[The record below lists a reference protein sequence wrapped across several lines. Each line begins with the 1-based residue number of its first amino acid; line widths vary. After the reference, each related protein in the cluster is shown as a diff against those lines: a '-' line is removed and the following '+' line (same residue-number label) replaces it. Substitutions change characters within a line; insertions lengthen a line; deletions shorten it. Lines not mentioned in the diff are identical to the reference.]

1 MGPGETIALVAVVG
15 GMIAVTILIGGM
27 FKRIMSYKE
36 QQLILTADN
45 TAEKAAQYAS
55 HVEKLEARVRVLER
69 IATDRGH
76 DVAHQIDALR
86 DTQDAEQSGAGSM
99 LDFEAQEA
107 AR

>member
-15 GMIAVTILIGGM
+15 GMVAVTILIGTI

-36 QQLILTADN
+36 KQLVLTADN

-55 HVEKLEARVRVLER
+55 QVEKLEARVRVLER
-69 IATDRGH
+69 IATDKGH

-86 DTQDAEQSGAGSM
+86 DMDASEDRNSGTPLGM
-99 LDFEAQEA
+99 PEKEKI
-107 AR
+107 